1 MAQHSSKHLA
11 AVEKTAKRLSDAETR
26 LDSAR
31 KAFYAAVSEALGA
44 GESISDIARI
54 RGVSRQ
60 AIQKLADR
68 LGLPR

>member
-1 MAQHSSKHLA
+1 MAQHSSKQLA

-44 GESISDIARI
+44 GESISDIAQI